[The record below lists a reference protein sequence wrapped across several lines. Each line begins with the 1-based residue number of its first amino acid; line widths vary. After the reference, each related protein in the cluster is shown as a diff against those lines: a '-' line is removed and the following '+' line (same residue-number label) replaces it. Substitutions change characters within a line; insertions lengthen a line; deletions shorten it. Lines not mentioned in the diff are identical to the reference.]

1 MQHKTLSFS
10 IAALVG
16 FGGTLALAP
25 DAHAAPPTLGQKALA
40 VAVKKEGSPY
50 KWGATGPN
58 KFDCSGLTLYS
69 FKSVGKKIPRVA
81 QDQYNKSKHIAKTS
95 RRVGDLVFFGGS
107 SSIYHV
113 GIYAGH
119 GYIWHSPKP
128 GAKVRKEKI
137 WTSSVRYGRF
147 S

>member
-10 IAALVG
+10 IAALLG
-16 FGGTLALAP
+16 FGGTVALAP
-25 DAHAAPPTLGQKALA
+25 DAHAAPQTLGQKALG
-40 VAVKKEGSPY
+40 VAAKQKGDPY

-69 FKSVGKKIPRVA
+69 FKAVGKKLPRTA
-81 QDQYNKSKHIAKTS
+81 QAQYNKSKHIAKSS
-95 RRVGDLVFFGGS
+95 RRVGDLVFFGGA

-119 GYIWHSPKP
+119 GYIWHAPRTGEVVK
-128 GAKVRKEKI
+128 KVKI